1 MTNSIYISTAEP
13 NSGKALVALGILENS
28 LRKSSKVGFFKP
40 VIGDYNSGKE
50 DEHISLVIDHFGL
63 DLNYEEAYGLT
74 LKRAN
79 ELISQGKKDEML
91 EIVISKYKKLEERF
105 DFILIESSDY
115 KNSITL
121 EHSLNIEFAKNLASP
136 VLVLTNAHN
145 KSIDDCID
153 ALRVAID
160 DFASNDCEVIG
171 SIVNRV
177 NTDIIN
183 DLNTELAKQF
193 KGNKMLLSTVP
204 ADDRMSSPTVRDI
217 VEHTNAKVLYG
228 EKNLDVLVDNITI
241 AAMQMQNFLPKIKE
255 NSLVITPGDRS
266 DILLGTISAHRAQS
280 YPNVSGMLLTTG
292 LEPDDSIKQV
302 IDGMKDMFPILSVP
316 ENTYLTANFANEV
329 HASMRANDLSRIS
342 YAKELFDKHVDSKIL
357 SELLATVKVK
367 GMTPKMFQ
375 YTLTERARQKKARI
389 VLPEGN
395 DHRVLE
401 ASAILASQDIV
412 DIILLGKKE
421 EIVDVARKN
430 AITIDFDK
438 IEIINPVEYVKFNE
452 YVNTLYELRKHK
464 GMNLD
469 MATDAMSDVS
479 YFGTMMVQMG
489 DANGMVSGAVHTT
502 AATIRPALQVIKTK
516 PGTSVVSSVFFMSLP
531 DRVLVYGDCAV
542 NPNPNSEQLAE
553 IAISSAE
560 TAIAFGIEPKIAMLS
575 YSSGSSGSGEQVEK
589 VRAAT
594 EIAKEKR
601 PDLKIEGPIQ
611 YDAAVDPTVGAQK
624 MPGSEVAGQ
633 ANVLVFPDL
642 NTGNNTYKAVQRET
656 GAIAIGPVLQGLNK
670 PVNDLSRGCLVEDI
684 LNTVIITAIQGNQ
697 A

>member
-50 DEHISLVIDHFGL
+50 DDHISLVIEHFGL
-63 DLNYEEAYGLT
+63 NLSHDEAYGLT

-91 EIVISKYKKLEERF
+91 EIVIEKYKKLEERF

-121 EHSLNIEFAKNLASP
+121 EHSLNIEFAKNLATP
-136 VLVLTNAHN
+136 VLILTNAHN
-145 KSIDDCID
+145 KSLEECSDS
-153 ALRVAID
+153 LRVSID
-160 DFASNDCEVIG
+160 DFKSNDCKVIG
-171 SIVNRV
+171 AIVNRV
-177 NTDIIN
+177 DNSIIN
-183 DLNTELAKQF
+183 NLNTKLAENF
-193 KGNKMLLSTVP
+193 ANSNMLLASIP
-204 ADDRMSSPTVRDI
+204 ADERISSPTIRDI
-217 VEHTNAKVLYG
+217 AEHLGAKVLYG
-228 EKNLDVLVDNITI
+228 EKNIDGLADNMTI
-241 AAMQMQNFLPKIKE
+241 AAMQMQNFLPKVKD
-255 NSLVITPGDRS
+255 NALVITPGDRG
-266 DILLGTISAHRAQS
+266 DIVLGTLSAHRS
-280 YPNVSGMLLTTG
+280 KNYPNIAGLLLTTG
-292 LEPDDSIKQV
+292 LEPEDSIKKV
-302 IDGMKDMFPILSVP
+302 IEGMNDMFPVLSVK
-316 ENTYLTANFANEV
+316 ENTYLTANAADNV
-329 HASMRANDLSRIS
+329 TASMRPNDLTRIA
-342 YAKELFDKHVDSKIL
+342 YAKELFEQNVDGKIL
-357 SELLATVKVK
+357 EKLLSTVKID

-375 YTLTERARQKKARI
+375 YTLTQRARKKKAKI

-395 DHRVLE
+395 DPRILE

-412 DIILLGKKE
+412 DIVLLGKKDE
-421 EIVDVARKN
+421 LIDIARIN
-430 AITIDFDK
+430 HININFDK
-438 IEIINPVEYVKFNE
+438 VEIINPVEYSKFNE

-489 DANGMVSGAVHTT
+489 DAQGMVSGAVHTT

-560 TAIAFGIEPKIAMLS
+560 TAISFGIEPKIAMLS
-575 YSSGSSGSGEQVEK
+575 YSSGSSGSGEEVEK
-589 VRAAT
+589 VRKAT
-594 EIAKEKR
+594 EIAKAKR

-611 YDAAVDPTVGAQK
+611 YDAAVDATVGQQK

-633 ANVLVFPDL
+633 ANVLIFPDL

-656 GAIAIGPVLQGLNK
+656 GALAIGPVLQGLNK

-684 LNTVIITAIQGNQ
+684 LNTVIITAIQGIQ
-697 A
+697 

>member
-40 VIGDYNSGKE
+40 VIGDFNSGKE
-50 DEHISLVIDHFGL
+50 DEHISLVIEHFGL
-63 DLNYEEAYGLT
+63 DQTHEEAYGLT

-91 EIVISKYKKLEERF
+91 EIVIDKYKKLEERF

-121 EHSLNIEFAKNLASP
+121 EHSLNIEFAKNLATP
-136 VLVLTNAHN
+136 VLILTNAHK
-145 KSIDDCID
+145 KSLEDCSD
-153 ALRVAID
+153 SLRVAID
-160 DFASNDCEVIG
+160 EFKSNDCQVIG
-171 SIVNRV
+171 AIVNRV
-177 NTDIIN
+177 NPDIV
-183 DLNTELAKQF
+183 TEVHTGLAEKF
-193 KGNKMLLSTVP
+193 ASKKMLLSTIP
-204 ADDRMSSPTVRDI
+204 ADERISSPTIRDI
-217 VEHTNAKVLYG
+217 AEHLDAKVLYG
-228 EKNLDVLVDNITI
+228 VRNLDVLVDNMTI
-241 AAMQMQNFLPKIKE
+241 AAMQMQNFLPKIKD
-255 NSLVITPGDRS
+255 NSLVMTPGDRG
-266 DILLGTISAHRAQS
+266 DIVLGTLSAHRSQN
-280 YPNVSGMLLTTG
+280 YPNIAGLLLTTG
-292 LEPDDSIKQV
+292 LEPDDSIKKV
-302 IDGMKDMFPILSVP
+302 IEGMKDMFPVLSVK
-316 ENTYLTANFANEV
+316 ENTYHTANSAADV
-329 HASMRANDLSRIS
+329 TASMRANDLTRIA
-342 YAKELFDKHVDSKIL
+342 YAKELFEQHVDSKML
-357 SELLATVKVK
+357 EELLSTVKID

-375 YTLTERARQKKARI
+375 YTLTQRAKKKKAKI

-395 DHRVLE
+395 DPRILE
-401 ASAILASQDIV
+401 ATAILATQDIV
-412 DIILLGKKE
+412 DIVLLGKKDE
-421 EIVDVARKN
+421 LVDIARKN
-430 AITIDFDK
+430 VINLDFDLV
-438 IEIINPVEYVKFNE
+438 EVINPVEYSKFNE

-489 DANGMVSGAVHTT
+489 DAQGMVSGAVHTT

-542 NPNPNSEQLAE
+542 NPNPNSDQLAE
-553 IAISSAE
+553 IALSSAE

-575 YSSGSSGSGEQVEK
+575 YSSGSSGSGEEVEK
-589 VRAAT
+589 VRKAT
-594 EIAKEKR
+594 EIAKAKR

-611 YDAAVDPTVGAQK
+611 YDAAVDATVGQKK

-633 ANVLVFPDL
+633 ANVLIFPDL

-656 GAIAIGPVLQGLNK
+656 GALAIGPVLQGLNK

-684 LNTVIITAIQGNQ
+684 LNTVIITAIQGIQ
-697 A
+697 

>member
-63 DLNYEEAYGLT
+63 DLNYDEAYGLT
-74 LKRAN
+74 LKKAN

-91 EIVISKYKKLEERF
+91 EIVISKYKRLEERF

-136 VLVLTNAHN
+136 VLILTNAHN

-160 DFASNDCEVIG
+160 DFASNDCDVIG

-177 NTDIIN
+177 NTDIIT
-183 DLNTELAKQF
+183 DLDTELAKQF
-193 KGNKMLLSTVP
+193 KGNKMLLTTIP

-255 NSLVITPGDRS
+255 NSLVITPGDRG
-266 DILLGTISAHRAQS
+266 DVVLGTISAHKAQS
-280 YPNVSGMLLTTG
+280 YPNISGMLLTTG
-292 LEPDDSIKQV
+292 LEPDDSIKHL
-302 IDGMKDMFPILSVP
+302 IEGMQDMFPILSVP

-357 SELLATVKVK
+357 SELLAQVKVK

-412 DIILLGKKE
+412 DIILLGNKE
-421 EIVDVARKN
+421 EIIDVARKN

-438 IEIINPVEYVKFNE
+438 IEIINPVEYVKFSE

-589 VRAAT
+589 VRKAT

>member
-40 VIGDYNSGKE
+40 VIGDYQSGKG
-50 DEHISLVIDHFGL
+50 DEHISLVIEHFGL
-63 DLNYEEAYGLT
+63 NLTHEEAYGLT
-74 LKRAN
+74 LKKAN

-136 VLVLTNAHN
+136 VLVLTNANN
-145 KSIDDCID
+145 KSVHECTD
-153 ALRVAID
+153 ALRVSID
-160 DFASNDCEVIG
+160 DFSSNDCKVIG
-171 SIVNRV
+171 AVVNRV
-177 NTDIIN
+177 EADIIN
-183 DLNTELAKQF
+183 ELNVVLADNFAQEE
-193 KGNKMLLSTVP
+193 MLLATIP
-204 ADDRMSSPTVRDI
+204 GDERISSPTIRDI
-217 VEHTNAKVLYG
+217 AEHLKAKVLYG
-228 EKNLDVLVDNITI
+228 EDNLDVLVDNITI
-241 AAMQMQNFLPKIKE
+241 AAMQMQNFLPKVKP
-255 NSLVITPGDRS
+255 NSLVITPGDRG
-266 DILLGTISAHRAQS
+266 DIVLGTISAHRSQS
-280 YPNVSGMLLTTG
+280 YPNIAGILLTTG
-292 LEPDDSIKQV
+292 LAPDESIKRV
-302 IDGMKDMFPILSVP
+302 IEGMQDMIPVLSVDH
-316 ENTYLTANFANEV
+316 NTYVTANDANEV
-329 HASMRANDLSRIS
+329 TASMRANDLTRIS
-342 YAKELFDKHVDSKIL
+342 YAKELFAKHVDNKLLDNLL
-357 SELLATVKVK
+357 STVKVE

-375 YTLTERARQKKARI
+375 YMLTQRAKQKRSRI

-395 DHRVLE
+395 DPRILE
-401 ASAILASQDIV
+401 ASAILATQNIV
-412 DIILLGKKE
+412 DIILLGKEE
-421 EIVDVARKN
+421 EIIDVARN
-430 AITIDFDK
+430 NHVNIDFSQV
-438 IEIINPVEYVKFNE
+438 EIIDPVKYSKFNE

-502 AATIRPALQVIKTK
+502 AATIRPALQIIKTK

-542 NPNPNSEQLAE
+542 NPNPNSEQLSE

-560 TAIAFGIEPKIAMLS
+560 TAMSFGIEPKIAMLS
-575 YSSGSSGSGEQVEK
+575 YSSGASGSGEEVEK
-589 VRAAT
+589 VRKAT
-594 EIAKEKR
+594 AIAKEKR

-611 YDAAVDPTVGAQK
+611 YDAAVDAKVGAQK
-624 MPGSEVAGQ
+624 MPGSDVAGQ
-633 ANVLVFPDL
+633 ANVLIFPDL

-656 GAIAIGPVLQGLNK
+656 GALAIGPVLQGLNK
-670 PVNDLSRGCLVEDI
+670 PVNDLSRGCLVEDV

-697 A
+697 S

>member
-153 ALRVAID
+153 ALRVSID

>member
-13 NSGKALVALGILENS
+13 NSGKALVALGILESS

-40 VIGDYNSGKE
+40 VIGDFQSAKD
-50 DEHISLVIDHFGL
+50 DEHISLVIDHFNL

-91 EIVISKYKKLEERF
+91 EIVISKYKRLEDRF

-121 EHSLNIEFAKNLASP
+121 EHSLNIEFAKNLAAP
-136 VLVLTNAHN
+136 VLVLTNANN
-145 KSIDDCID
+145 KSTDDCVD

-160 DFASNDCEVIG
+160 DFESSDCEVIG
-171 SIVNRV
+171 AIVNRT
-177 NTDIIN
+177 NSDIIN
-183 DLNTELAKQF
+183 DLNVKLADQF
-193 KGNKMLLSTVP
+193 KNKKMLLSTIP
-204 ADDRMSSPTVRDI
+204 ADERISSPTVRDI
-217 VEHTNAKVLYG
+217 AEHLDAKVLYG
-228 EKNLDVLVDNITI
+228 VRNMDVLVDNITI

-255 NSLVITPGDRS
+255 NSLVITPGDRG
-266 DILLGTISAHRAQS
+266 DIVLGTLSAHRAQS
-280 YPNVSGMLLTTG
+280 YPNISGMLLTTG
-292 LEPDDSIKQV
+292 LEPDESIKKV
-302 IDGMKDMFPILSVP
+302 IEGMKDMFPILSVP
-316 ENTYLTANFANEV
+316 ANTYLTANFANEV
-329 HASMRANDLSRIS
+329 SASMRPNDLSRIA
-342 YAKELFDKHVDSKIL
+342 YAKELFDKHVDSKML

-375 YTLTERARQKKARI
+375 YQLTERARQKKARI

-395 DHRVLE
+395 DPRILE
-401 ASAILASQDIV
+401 ASAILSSQDIV
-412 DIILLGKKE
+412 DIILLGNKE

-430 AITIDFDK
+430 AINIDFDLL
-438 IEIINPVEYVKFNE
+438 EIINPVEYHKFSE

-553 IAISSAE
+553 IALSSAE

-589 VRAAT
+589 VRKAT
-594 EIAKEKR
+594 EIAQEKR

-611 YDAAVDPTVGAQK
+611 YDAAVDPKVGAQK

-633 ANVLVFPDL
+633 ANVLIFPDL

>member
-40 VIGDYNSGKE
+40 VIGDYQSGKE
-50 DEHISLVIDHFGL
+50 DEHISLVIEHFGL
-63 DLNYEEAYGLT
+63 NLTHEEAYGLT
-74 LKRAN
+74 LKKAN

-136 VLVLTNAHN
+136 VLVLTNANN
-145 KSIDDCID
+145 KSVHECTD
-153 ALRVAID
+153 ALRVSID
-160 DFASNDCEVIG
+160 DFSSNDCKVIG
-171 SIVNRV
+171 AVVNRV
-177 NTDIIN
+177 DADIIN
-183 DLNTELAKQF
+183 ELNVVLADNFAQEE
-193 KGNKMLLSTVP
+193 MLLATIP
-204 ADDRMSSPTVRDI
+204 GDERISSPTIRDI
-217 VEHTNAKVLYG
+217 AEHLKAKVLYG
-228 EKNLDVLVDNITI
+228 EDNLDVLVDNITI
-241 AAMQMQNFLPKIKE
+241 AAMQMQNFLPKVKP
-255 NSLVITPGDRS
+255 NSLVITPGDRG
-266 DILLGTISAHRAQS
+266 DIVLGTLSAHRSQS
-280 YPNVSGMLLTTG
+280 YPNIAGILLTTG
-292 LEPDDSIKQV
+292 LAPDESIKRV
-302 IDGMKDMFPILSVP
+302 IEGMQDMIPVLSVDH
-316 ENTYLTANFANEV
+316 NTYITANDANEV
-329 HASMRANDLSRIS
+329 TASMRANDLTRIS
-342 YAKELFDKHVDSKIL
+342 YAKELFAKHVDNKLLDNLL
-357 SELLATVKVK
+357 STVKVE

-375 YTLTERARQKKARI
+375 YMLTQRAKQKRSRI

-395 DHRVLE
+395 DPRILE
-401 ASAILASQDIV
+401 ASAILATQDIV
-412 DIILLGKKE
+412 DIILLGKEE
-421 EIVDVARKN
+421 EIIDVARN
-430 AITIDFDK
+430 NHVNIDFSQV
-438 IEIINPVEYVKFNE
+438 EIIDPVKYSKFNE

-542 NPNPNSEQLAE
+542 NPNPNSEQLSE

-560 TAIAFGIEPKIAMLS
+560 TAISFGIEPKIAMLS
-575 YSSGSSGSGEQVEK
+575 YSSGASGSGEEVEK
-589 VRAAT
+589 VRKAT
-594 EIAKEKR
+594 EIAKAKR

-611 YDAAVDPTVGAQK
+611 YDAAVDAKVGAQK
-624 MPGSEVAGQ
+624 MPGSDVAGQ
-633 ANVLVFPDL
+633 ANVLIFPDL

-656 GAIAIGPVLQGLNK
+656 GALAIGPVLQGLNK

-697 A
+697 S